1 MIVRYLRK
9 HLRVQSN
16 KGQPQC
22 LVGDKP
28 VDCEHST
35 DYFYNSTAPLDTPP
49 AEQRS
54 LSHLVHQMAPAGTS
68 SPATLDPP
76 VLPQASFARADD
88 LLVQAAQLRAEAEV
102 MKAAM
107 KSSYDKALQF
117 EKSAVELQ
125 ENAEEDREYV
135 QAELDATLEYHS
147 DVLENFVLIAHNELE
162 LKRLTTS
169 VEEGSAYVHEVIGL
183 GERLLHF
190 KATKL
195 ESNKPTG
202 DNPSSGISRV
212 QNDLASSSQLASH
225 SQAFQQ
231 APSPPMKGT
240 AFWRYRINSL
250 FGRRFSDA
258 QHSPCSSPISGGN
271 DETTVETR
279 NKNIGSL
286 HQEQTI
292 DGQGYDSNE
301 VVKACSSPNDTSTD
315 SISAGLLQNAMLP
328 PPDDSA
334 TVKAVVENQIE
345 CKKGEIFTAKSTT
358 AYTPGMVQSHTEED
372 FIPLGSPGSDTPIP
386 NDPKKRE
393 SEAITTQHAPKR
405 GLTKAEKAATI
416 NEHKTLARYRELV
429 VSEQDPNDG
438 KVSKAKKKIKQ
449 EMRARIE
456 NDDSI
461 PLERKE
467 KLISYGFSKTSEL
480 IDRENRLNQPE
491 LPKTDAKTLKKVK
504 RKRSESTT
512 TQPAPQPAAKRRRL
526 AKTGTEEEK
535 AAVFN
540 EPEKLARFREL
551 FAGAKGNNQVK
562 KARAKKAMKLEMKR
576 KTLQDGT
583 IPHSK
588 KQAFFLYGKQQINL
602 LARMEGE
609 LRNQGYRESRQTAE
623 RHQPAEMSDLA
634 AGDGRAEENER
645 EGSAERTA
653 IYPAEM
659 SDVSVDDAQWP

>member
-1 MIVRYLRK
+1 M
-9 HLRVQSN
+9 
-16 KGQPQC
+16 
-22 LVGDKP
+22 
-28 VDCEHST
+28 
-35 DYFYNSTAPLDTPP
+35 
-49 AEQRS
+49 
-54 LSHLVHQMAPAGTS
+54 
-68 SPATLDPP
+68 LDPP

-88 LLVQAAQLRAEAEV
+88 LLIQAAQLRAEAEV

-117 EKSAVELQ
+117 EKSAEELQ

-135 QAELDATLEYHS
+135 QAELDATLKYHS

-190 KATKL
+190 KAAKL
-195 ESNKPTG
+195 ESSKPTG

-212 QNDLASSSQLASH
+212 QNDLASSSQLASQ
-225 SQAFQQ
+225 SQPFQQ
-231 APSPPMKGT
+231 APSPPTKGT
-240 AFWRYRINSL
+240 AFWLYRINSL
-250 FGRRFSDA
+250 FGRRFSDV

-271 DETTVETR
+271 DETTVETQ
-279 NKNIGSL
+279 NGDIGSL

-292 DGQGYDSNE
+292 DDQGYDNNE
-301 VVKACSSPNDTSTD
+301 VVKACSSPNNTSTD
-315 SISAGLLQNAMLP
+315 LISAGLLQNGMLP
-328 PPDDSA
+328 PPDDNA

-345 CKKGEIFTAKSTT
+345 CKKGEIFTTKSTA
-358 AYTPGMVQSHTEED
+358 AYTPGMIQSHTEED
-372 FIPLGSPGSDTPIP
+372 FIPLGSPGSDTSIP
-386 NDPKKRE
+386 NDLKQRE
-393 SEAITTQHAPKR
+393 SEAITTQHVPKR
-405 GLTKAEKAATI
+405 GLTKAEKASTI

-429 VSEQDPNDG
+429 VSEQGPNDE

-449 EMRARIE
+449 EMRAKIE
-456 NDDSI
+456 NDHSI

-491 LPKTDAKTLKKVK
+491 LPKTDAKTLKKLK

-512 TQPAPQPAAKRRRL
+512 TQPASQPAAKRLRR
-526 AKTGTEEEK
+526 AMTGTEEEK

-540 EPEKLARFREL
+540 EPEKLARFRKL
-551 FAGAKGNNQVK
+551 FASAKGNNQVK
-562 KARAKKAMKLEMKR
+562 KTRAKKAMKLEMKR

-602 LARMEGE
+602 LARMEGG
-609 LRNQGYRESRQTAE
+609 LQNQAYRESPQTAE
-623 RHQPAEMSDLA
+623 RHQPAERSDLA
-634 AGDGRAEENER
+634 AGDGRAEKENEH
-645 EGSAERTA
+645 EGSAEWTA